1 MKQVRKILKNRKFFY
16 YGVSGILTTIISL
29 ITYKF
34 FLMIKLQYILAFTFS
49 QILAITFAFFS
60 TRKCVFNSKA
70 MNKREISKEYI
81 RFLMGRTFTYGINLI
96 LLMIMVDLFKF
107 DKFYSNAVITI
118 IVIILNFFVGDF
130 VINKIRL

>member
-1 MKQVRKILKNRKFFY
+1 
-16 YGVSGILTTIISL
+16 
-29 ITYKF
+29 
-34 FLMIKLQYILAFTFS
+34 
-49 QILAITFAFFS
+49 
-60 TRKCVFNSKA
+60 
-70 MNKREISKEYI
+70 
-81 RFLMGRTFTYGINLI
+81 MGRTFTYGINLI